1 MQKQL
6 VLFVLLLLSIVVNAK
21 IVEIDGI
28 YYNLYPKVQEAEVTK
43 KSSSNYTGHVNIPES
58 ITYGGVVF
66 SVKGIEEQA
75 FKNSYITSITI
86 PSCITRIG
94 GSAFQDCK
102 ELTSVHISD
111 LKAWCNISLG
121 GSYSNPLYYAKHLYM
136 DDNEIKDLVIPNDV
150 SIIGSFTFSG
160 CSGLTSISISNSVTS
175 IGECAFSKCTGLK
188 SVVIGNCVESIDTQA
203 FMECSGLESI
213 TFSNSVKTVSFAAF
227 GSCNNLSAVH
237 IPDIAS
243 WCNVNFESETSNP
256 LYFAKHLYM
265 EGVELSDLVIPNGVK
280 TIGSYVFYGYSNLVS
295 VHFPNTL
302 TSIGDHAFS
311 NCNRLSSVTIPNSV
325 TSMEGGVFS
334 YCYELKSV
342 EISNSLSTIA
352 SGTFSNCKN
361 LTTIKIPNSITSIE
375 YASFTGCT
383 SLTSIVIPNS
393 VTSIGSYCFNGCC
406 NLKSV
411 TLSNNLNSLGSY
423 VFWQCTSL
431 SSISIPN
438 NLKKIEDKTF
448 FECSSL
454 ETVVLGSNVEKLG
467 KESFAKC
474 EKLKDVYCFAKTV
487 PFADYRPLTF
497 NETDIDFAHLHV
509 PSNLIEEYK
518 KTYPWSAFLSIE
530 AWDGEPPI
538 EPEVKKCGKP
548 AVLYTD
554 GEVIFSSE
562 TDGVEFESEIEVDDV
577 KTLSTSTI
585 NLSMIYN
592 VSVIATKSG
601 YENSDVTSMQFT
613 ITGNGNKYMSGDINN
628 DQLVNVADIVAITNI
643 IKEENASAMSPK
655 CDTPTVCYSDGKIE
669 FGCKTEG
676 VEYVSEVKNGDM
688 KKYNV
693 AEITLSLIY
702 EVSVYAQKA
711 GYENSEVVT
720 REIII
725 TGNGKAIVVGDA
737 NGDGK
742 VDAADIVTTTNIIM
756 EKK

>member
-6 VLFVLLLLSIVVNAK
+6 LLFVMLLLQIVVYAK
-21 IVEIDGI
+21 TVEIDGI
-28 YYNLYPKVQEAEVTK
+28 FYNLYPKVQEAEVTK
-43 KSSSNYTGHVNIPES
+43 KSSSNYTGHINIPES

-75 FKNSYITSITI
+75 FRNSYLTSITI

-94 GSAFQDCK
+94 SYAFQDCK
-102 ELTSVHISD
+102 KLTSVHISD
-111 LKAWCNISLG
+111 LKAWCNITLG
-121 GSYSNPLYYAKHLYM
+121 NSYSNPLYFAKHLYM
-136 DDNEIKDLVIPNDV
+136 DDEEIKDLVIPNGV
-150 SIIGSFTFSG
+150 SKIRSFTFSG
-160 CSGLTSISISNSVTS
+160 CSGLTSISISNGVTS
-175 IGECAFSKCTGLK
+175 IGECAFSNCTGLK
-188 SVVIGNCVESIDTQA
+188 SVVIGNYVESIDTQA

-237 IPDIAS
+237 IQDITS
-243 WCNVNFESETSNP
+243 WCNINFESQTSNP

-265 EGVELSDLVIPNGVK
+265 DGVEISDLVIPNGVK
-280 TIGSYVFYGYSNLVS
+280 AIGSYVFYGYINLVS

-325 TSMEGGVFS
+325 TSMEEGVFS

-361 LTTIKIPNSITSIE
+361 LTTINIPNSITSIE

-383 SLTSIVIPNS
+383 SLTSIFIPNS
-393 VTSIGSYCFNGCC
+393 VTYIGSHCFNGCS

-423 VFWQCTSL
+423 AFWQCTSL

-448 FECSSL
+448 YECSSL
-454 ETVVLGSNVEKLG
+454 ESLVLGSNVEKLG

-474 EKLKDVYCFAKTV
+474 DKLKDVYCSAKTV

-530 AWDGEPPI
+530 AWDGESPI
-538 EPEVKKCGKP
+538 GLEVKKCGKP
-548 AVLYTD
+548 AVLFTD
-554 GEVIFSSE
+554 GKLFFSSE
-562 TDGVEFESEIEVDDV
+562 TDGVDFESEIEVEDV
-577 KTLSTSTI
+577 KTQFTSTI
-585 NLSMIYN
+585 NLHMTYN

-601 YENSDVTSMQFT
+601 YENSDITTMQFT
-613 ITGNGNKYMSGDINN
+613 IAGNGKKYISGDINN

-643 IKEENASAMSPK
+643 IKEENASAISPK
-655 CDTPTVCYSDGKIE
+655 CDTPTVCYSDGEIK

-693 AEITLSLIY
+693 AEITLSQIY
-702 EVSVYAQKA
+702 EVSVYAKKA

-725 TGNGKAIVVGDA
+725 TGNGMAIIVGDL
-737 NGDGK
+737 NNDGM
-742 VDAADIVTTTNIIM
+742 VNVADNVKLSDIILN
-756 EKK
+756 K